1 MTAGLQV
8 AIGQHSDKGRKEA
21 NQDFH
26 GACVPDEPRLS
37 AKGVAAA
44 VADGISSS
52 DVAHIASETA
62 VKSFLEDYY
71 CTSEAWSVKKSC
83 QRVLAAT
90 NSWLHAQTRRSRYRD
105 DMDRGYVCTLSAL
118 VIKSTTA
125 HLFHVG
131 DARIYRVR
139 GRAVEQLT
147 EDHRQ
152 WVAGDR
158 SYLAR
163 ALGVDHHVEIDY
175 QSLHVEPGDVFVL
188 ATDGVYEHV
197 GTAFLAATVGNGDG
211 DLDTAARA
219 LVHEALDRGSGDNL
233 TVQILRVD
241 ALPEPA
247 AADVHRR
254 LTDLPFPPEPDA
266 RAVLDGYEIVRPL
279 HASSRSRVYLAVDRE
294 TGARVALKTPA
305 SDIRNDPRA
314 LERFLMEEWIARRIN
329 SPHVLK
335 PFEKTRENRYLYVV
349 MELIEG
355 TTLTQWM
362 KDHPKPDVEKV
373 RAIIEQIGKGL
384 RAFHRQ
390 EMLHQDIRPDN
401 ILIDDTGTAR
411 IIDFGSV
418 RVAGITETARADD
431 GEILGTEQYT
441 APEYFLG
448 EGGSSRSDLFSL
460 ATIAYQ
466 MLTGSLPYGTRVPQC
481 RTRAARNKLKY
492 TSVRRYNRDCPAW
505 IDGALRKALHPDP
518 AKRHDEVSEF
528 LFDLHNPRREF
539 ISETRPPL
547 IERDPELFWKG
558 TSLVLAVIV
567 AILAILLLNQ
577 APS

>member
-1 MTAGLQV
+1 MTARLQV
-8 AIGQHSDKGRKEA
+8 SIGQHSDKGRKEA

-26 GACVPDEPRLS
+26 GACVPDDPLLS
-37 AKGVAAA
+37 TKGVAAA
-44 VADGISSS
+44 LADGISSS

-71 CTSEAWSVKKSC
+71 CTSGAWSVKKSC

-90 NSWLHAQTRRSRYRD
+90 NSWLHSQTRRSRYRD

-131 DARIYRVR
+131 DARVYRLR
-139 GRAVEQLT
+139 DHAVEQLT

-152 WVAGDR
+152 WVSGDK

-175 QSLHVEPGDVFVL
+175 QSLHVEQGDVFVL

-197 GTAFLAATVGNGDG
+197 STELVADTIDNGSG
-211 DLDTAARA
+211 DLDAAARA
-219 LVHEALDRGSGDNL
+219 LVHEAFEWGSRDNL
-233 TVQILRVD
+233 TVQIIRVD
-241 ALPEPA
+241 DVPEQA
-247 AADVHRR
+247 VTDIHQR
-254 LTDLPFPPEPDA
+254 LTDLPFPPDLEA

-294 TGARVALKTPA
+294 TGTRVALKTPA

-314 LERFLMEEWIARRIN
+314 LERFLTEEWIARRIN
-329 SPHVLK
+329 SPYVLK
-335 PFEKTRENRYLYVV
+335 PFEKTRKNSYLYVV
-349 MELIEG
+349 TEFIEG

-362 KDHPKPDVEKV
+362 KDHPKADVEKV
-373 RAIIEQIGKGL
+373 RAIVEQIGMGL

-401 ILIDDTGTAR
+401 ILIDDTGTAK

-418 RVAGITETARADD
+418 HVAGIAETGRADD
-431 GEILGTEQYT
+431 NDILGTEQYT

-448 EGGSSRSDLFSL
+448 EGGSSRSDIFSL

-492 TSVRRYNRDCPAW
+492 TPIRHYNRDCPAW

-518 AKRHDEVSEF
+518 DKRHDDVSEF
-528 LFDLHNPRREF
+528 IFDLRNPRKEF
-539 ISETRPPL
+539 ISETQPPL

-558 TSLVLAVIV
+558 VSLILAVVV
-567 AILAILLLNQ
+567 AILVVLLLNGT
-577 APS
+577 PP